1 MNSVLIS
8 TSPLVK
14 TYTLNEFWEL
24 PEPEDHSRR
33 ELIAGVLYM
42 ARPPNYSH
50 DSITSRLIDALVAH
64 RFSIADKGKLY
75 TPRAAIWTSDKTYLE
90 PDLFYLSAELEATLD
105 KAFRSTADLVIEIL
119 SPASE
124 QYDRTTKADT
134 YGVLGVRELWL
145 VDPTNCTIEVRTQTG
160 NGFDKGTVFSQG
172 EVIKSQ
178 IFPQLDLPVTLIFA
192 DLG

>member
-42 ARPPNYSH
+42 APPPNYSH
-50 DSITSRLIDALVAH
+50 DKISSRINRYLVRHLAE
-64 RFSIADKGKLY
+64 IGDTGEIYL
-75 TPRAAIWTSDKTYLE
+75 PRAAIWTGGKTYLE

-105 KAFRSTADLVIEIL
+105 KDFRSTADLVIEIL

-124 QYDRTTKADT
+124 QYDRTTKSDT
-134 YGVLGVRELWL
+134 YGALGVRELWL
-145 VDPTNCTIEVRTQTG
+145 VDPTNRTIEVRTQTG

-172 EVIKSQ
+172 EAIKSQ